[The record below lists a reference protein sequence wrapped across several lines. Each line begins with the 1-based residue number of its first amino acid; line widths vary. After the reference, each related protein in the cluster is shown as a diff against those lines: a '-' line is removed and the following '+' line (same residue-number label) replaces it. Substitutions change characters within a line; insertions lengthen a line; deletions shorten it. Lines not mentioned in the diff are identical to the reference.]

1 MVGESENN
9 INIFFENISGLI
21 LEAQRQ
27 IFSDN
32 INVIEVMQRCIESSL
47 QVLAIL
53 HDRCQRSSYNRG
65 LEENIGILL

>member
-1 MVGESENN
+1 MAGESENN
-9 INIFFENISGLI
+9 INIFFFNIPGLI

-32 INVIEVMQRCIESSL
+32 INVIEVMQRHIESSL

-53 HDRCQRSSYNRG
+53 HD
-65 LEENIGILL
+65 